1 MENKAA
7 VSRKKNIAG
16 TVIMLFSIVLTVS
29 IVLRDHS
36 LTMVST
42 ALHGADWGWIAAGF
56 FLMLLHMAFDAAS
69 MRLLFRSFERRLG
82 WGRALSYSCVGF
94 YFSAITPSATGG
106 QPMQAYYMRQ
116 DGIELSQSTFTLMVV
131 TSFYQML
138 ILLGGCL
145 AIFIGHSY
153 VTGLPHLI
161 RWLLAFG
168 ALVNGFCAVILMS
181 VFMQKKL
188 AESLLRAAV
197 HLLHKLHIMKNEEHW
212 RKKVDESIEE
222 YSKGGAYLK
231 ENPLVGA
238 KVFGYTLLKI
248 TALNLVPYCACRALH
263 IPHIRVLDF
272 IMRQSLLNLAVTAV
286 PLPGSIGASEGSF
299 ILLYQSILS
308 PSKVDLA
315 VILSRGISFYAI
327 LAVSGAVV
335 VMLGRMQGR
344 KNRSHSDT

>member
-1 MENKAA
+1 MENNAA

-16 TVIMLFSIVLTVS
+16 TVIMMLSIVLTVS

-36 LTMVST
+36 LTMIRT

-56 FLMLLHMAFDAAS
+56 FLMLLHMTFDAAS
-69 MRLLFRSFERRLG
+69 MRLLFRSFERKVS
-82 WGRALSYSCVGF
+82 WGRALAYSCVGF

-116 DGIELSQSTFTLMVV
+116 DRIELSQSTFTLMVT
-131 TSFYQML
+131 TSFYQMI

-145 AIFIGHSY
+145 AILIAHSY
-153 VTGLPHLI
+153 VADLPRLI

-181 VFMQKKL
+181 IFMQKKL

-197 HLLHKLHIMKNEEHW
+197 HLLHKLRIMRNEEHW
-212 RKKVDESIEE
+212 RQKVDESIEE

-231 ENPLVGA
+231 RNPFVGV

-263 IPHIRVLDF
+263 IHGLRAMDF

-308 PSKVDLA
+308 AAQVDLS

-327 LAVSGAVV
+327 LAVSGLVV
-335 VMLGRMQGR
+335 LVLGRAQKL
-344 KNRSHSDT
+344 KNA